1 MIKIVIFFV
10 CFYAIIDQ
18 ISSSPVLK
26 APTSEV
32 LNLWKRKNLLSI
44 KLIYFKN
51 SNNEDEYTLELKG
64 SEDDFIQSLVKYL
77 EENPEF
83 LIEFLQAENNEKH
96 NDSQSENSDDHLT
109 RNRRRLSVFKN
120 IYHQCRIQKR
130 KEKDFCL
137 QIANLYQNVKGFHGI

>member
-26 APTSEV
+26 APTSE
-32 LNLWKRKNLLSI
+32 
-44 KLIYFKN
+44 N